1 MLASVTAARAG
12 TTPESVFAGW
22 VSRTP
27 VGRLGRADE
36 LAATIAF
43 LASDL
48 AGFITGQAVLVDGGT
63 VNTIL

>member
-1 MLASVTAARAG
+1 
-12 TTPESVFAGW
+12 